1 MWIPWIRIRIQIW
14 NTGTYIFFS
23 KWSKLCTANLMGPN
37 FIKKKFKIIIFD
49 PVFGSFKNM
58 TFLSFNAFS
67 RGYLFYIV
75 AHAIKAGFPIIQML
89 P

>member
-1 MWIPWIRIRIQIW
+1 
-14 NTGTYIFFS
+14 
-23 KWSKLCTANLMGPN
+23 MGPN
-37 FIKKKFKIIIFD
+37 FIKKKIKIIIFD
-49 PVFGSFKNM
+49 PIFDLLKIWL
-58 TFLSFNAFS
+58 FLSFNAFS